1 MIINGPT
8 LDPSAVPTEKPT
20 ETVDQS
26 SVTKSKQVKLENNL
40 PYIIPVVVVTL
51 LVVGLAV
58 WMYLRSRRPKDK
70 SAYEK
75 WIDVYGTGNGH
86 KGVNTPP
93 LHQNYNNGRG
103 HMGEGVEMGTF
114 EDRAGLAP
122 PPPPPN
128 HPNMHDIYDDQQ
140 EDYAARLSI
149 ERASLYNRNGLSG
162 GGGGGGV
169 AGAFMTPQ
177 GYIVNPLMGQTVQ
190 SMRLGVDNGSG
201 DEPRISSS
209 FRRDSIPSAADIDSR
224 LSTKLPTD
232 IKLRLSSSFPPQ
244 ADQSAD
250 SAGSRNSRRLSAAP
264 AVVREALFDRISA
277 MQNSMTRDIEQM
289 QTRLSVNVKAEH
301 EHERHDHDPETGTG
315 GVTENT
321 SAEAD

>member
-1 MIINGPT
+1 MIINGPS

-40 PYIIPVVVVTL
+40 PYIIPVVVVIL

-58 WMYLRSRRPKDK
+58 WFYLRSRRPKNK

-75 WIDVYGTGNGH
+75 WVDVYGTGNGH
-86 KGVNTPP
+86 KGVNAPP
-93 LHQNYNNGRG
+93 LHQNHNNGRD
-103 HMGEGVEMGTF
+103 HLGEGVEMGTF

-122 PPPPPN
+122 PPPPPRLN
-128 HPNMHDIYDDQQ
+128 HPNMHDIYDDQH
-140 EDYAARLSI
+140 EDYAARLSM
-149 ERASLYNRNGLSG
+149 ERASLYNHNGLSG
-162 GGGGGGV
+162 GGGGG

-190 SMRLGVDNGSG
+190 SMRLGAGNGSG

-224 LSTKLPTD
+224 LSTKFPT
-232 IKLRLSSSFPPQ
+232 LRLSSSFPP
-244 ADQSAD
+244 AAQSAD

-289 QTRLSVNVKAEH
+289 QTSLSANVKAEH
-301 EHERHDHDPETGTG
+301 ERPDHDPETGTGG

-321 SAEAD
+321 SAEAE